1 VSKTVTALIALL
13 AIGFSGAA
21 IAATAS
27 MTDSKATVTPVASE
41 MVVAQS
47 TENKGANGGGT
58 GYGGGHG
65 QDKGQGAT
73 KNNANGR
80 F

>member
-1 VSKTVTALIALL
+1 VTP
-13 AIGFSGAA
+13 AIGFSGVALAA
-21 IAATAS
+21 AEST
-27 MTDSKATVTPVASE
+27 TDTKATGATVASE

-47 TENKGANGGGT
+47 TENNGANGGGT